1 MSRTTTVDTVPA
13 GEVSV
18 AGASR
23 PDPFIKSGT
32 PPVMRGTLAL
42 VEQRESDAHKL
53 RGATFNKRIRA
64 GCTSDADL
72 ARRHGVNGCCTTHRE
87 FLG

>member
-23 PDPFIKSGT
+23 PDPFIKRGT
-32 PPVMRGTLAL
+32 PQLVMTP
-42 VEQRESDAHKL
+42 
-53 RGATFNKRIRA
+53 TY
-64 GCTSDADL
+64 
-72 ARRHGVNGCCTTHRE
+72 
-87 FLG
+87 

>member
-23 PDPFIKSGT
+23 PD
-32 PPVMRGTLAL
+32 
-42 VEQRESDAHKL
+42 
-53 RGATFNKRIRA
+53 
-64 GCTSDADL
+64 
-72 ARRHGVNGCCTTHRE
+72 
-87 FLG
+87 